1 MILLIC
7 LLVGCLQDTSSTASV
22 SDTVNSFDSGTV
34 DTAAAE
40 EPIVASLGTWNVSSP
55 ELVSDTCSIQDFQEV
70 DGMVPSDFKVEESYL
85 TFFKTDTTS
94 CPISPTGA
102 FTCEVTSLEESALGG
117 TATMQIETTMKGKLR
132 SSTEMDLGFDVI
144 INSCEGVGCIAV
156 ELALTFPC
164 PIILSATGSLQE
176 IK

>member
-7 LLVGCLQDTSSTASV
+7 LLVGCFQDQSSTASV
-22 SDTVNSFDSGTV
+22 SDTVDFFDSGIV
-34 DTAAAE
+34 DTAA
-40 EPIVASLGTWNVSSP
+40 EPVIANIGAWNVSNP
-55 ELVSDTCSIQDFQEV
+55 ELISDSCGIQDFQEV
-70 DGMVPSDFKVEESYL
+70 NDMIPSGFKVEESYL

-94 CPISPTGA
+94 CPTSPTGA
-102 FTCEVTSLEESALGG
+102 FICDVTSLEESALGG

-164 PIILSATGSLQE
+164 PIILSASGSL
-176 IK
+176 

>member
-7 LLVGCLQDTSSTASV
+7 LLAGCLQDPSSIASV
-22 SDTVNSFDSGTV
+22 SDTVNPFDSGIV
-34 DTAAAE
+34 DTAE
-40 EPIVASLGTWNVSSP
+40 EPVIANLGTWKVANP
-55 ELVSDTCSIQDFQEV
+55 QLISDACSIEDFQEV
-70 DGMVPSDFKVEESYL
+70 NGMVPSEFKIEESYL

-102 FTCEVTSLEESALGG
+102 FTCEVTSLEEPALGG

-164 PIILSATGSLQE
+164 PIILSATGSL
-176 IK
+176 